1 MELSA
6 NIKRAIRRYEQVE
19 TEGLKLFPIRV
30 GEYELFN
37 SARPALEL
45 MQQTLPVQ
53 YACMPLLSAYY
64 RMDYDALTRGEGTI
78 GLFGRALL
86 FLALALR
93 IGDGEN
99 AGERMK
105 HFRIVCGENDPSQL
119 IKIQFTVD
127 GEERQNMTPVQFSRL
142 RPILA
147 AQNGIELVGES
158 ENPELI
164 EAQKDL
170 NERNAPK
177 LDFDVQHLIESV
189 CVLTGRDE
197 RDLDEW
203 PILKLQNRRKALRR
217 VLDYAICGICEGSG
231 AKWKGG
237 NPCPDPFFPRD
248 EKKNDALIPLSGF
261 LGSAGGGVQNRTE
274 Q

>member
-93 IGDGEN
+93 IGDGKN

-127 GEERQNMTPVQFSRL
+127 GEERQNITPVQFSRL

-197 RDLDEW
+197 KDLDEW

-261 LGSAGGGVQNRTE
+261 LGNAGGGVQNRTE

>member
-1 MELSA
+1 MKSLAKDPFYWTS
-6 NIKRAIRRYEQVE
+6 
-19 TEGLKLFPIRV
+19 F
-30 GEYELFN
+30 
-37 SARPALEL
+37 AREFGP
-45 MQQTLPVQ
+45 T
-53 YACMPLLSAYY
+53 Y
-64 RMDYDALTRGEGTI
+64 YDALTRGEGTI

-93 IGDGEN
+93 IGDGKN

-127 GEERQNMTPVQFSRL
+127 GEERQNITPVQFSRL

-189 CVLTGRDE
+189 SRRGR
-197 RDLDEW
+197 RAAHL
-203 PILKLQNRRKALRR
+203 
-217 VLDYAICGICEGSG
+217 CG
-231 AKWKGG
+231 
-237 NPCPDPFFPRD
+237 
-248 EKKNDALIPLSGF
+248 
-261 LGSAGGGVQNRTE
+261 
-274 Q
+274 